1 MAQEPCEDEP
11 TEGVPLGGCVNW
23 GSGAHGWTG
32 RANFRAKHLREPW
45 LERQEGAR
53 EGGGCSESPVPVALE
68 GSASGSEP

>member
-53 EGGGCSESPVPVALE
+53 EQCWGAMIGLEATSP
-68 GSASGSEP
+68 ASSNHCAR